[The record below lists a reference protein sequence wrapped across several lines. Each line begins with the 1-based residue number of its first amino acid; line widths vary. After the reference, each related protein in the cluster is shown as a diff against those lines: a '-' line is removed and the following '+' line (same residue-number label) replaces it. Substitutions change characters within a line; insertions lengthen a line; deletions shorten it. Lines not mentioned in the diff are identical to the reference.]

1 MQKQLLF
8 LLFSCTT
15 FFSQA
20 QKPDAVIDVLS
31 YQFSLKLSDSTDRI
45 ESEARIRFKVIGS
58 TKSITLNLIKGAG
71 SEKGM
76 TVSQVRE
83 ESALSFTHDRSNL
96 RIGFQQALTPGTE
109 HEVTVYYSGIPADGL
124 IIGKNKY
131 GHRGFFADN
140 WPDRAR
146 NWLPCVDHP
155 ADKAAVTFIIT
166 APLHYQVVANG
177 KQTEE
182 SNIGNGYK
190 LTRYDEKIA
199 LPTKVMVIG
208 VADFAVQEAGV
219 VNCVPV
225 QSWIYPEDREKGFA
239 DYAAALE
246 VLPYYNQ
253 QIGPYAY
260 PKLANV
266 QSKTRFGGLENAS
279 AIFYYENSVTGKK
292 QAVSL
297 IAHEIAHQWFGNMAT
312 EAEWAHIWLSEGF
325 ATYMTNMFM
334 EHRYGRDTLVSMLTK
349 QREEVIAFSKGNKGP
364 VVDSSITD
372 YMNLLNPNSYQKA
385 GWVLH
390 MLHVQLGDSLFW
402 AAVRNYYKA
411 YAGGNAVT
419 EDFQRIVEET
429 SGKKLG
435 DFFRQWLYRPGL
447 PDVDVNYQFDESQKN
462 ILLTITQQQPE
473 PFRFPLEIRITG
485 DEAEGVVTKSVLVEG
500 KQTTVRIPFASKPIK
515 IQLDPAVKLLAAL
528 RLHETGN

>member
-8 LLFSCTT
+8 LLFISTALL
-15 FFSQA
+15 SRA
-20 QKPDAVIDVLS
+20 QKPDAVIDVLH

-45 ESEARIRFKVIGS
+45 EGEAKIRFKVIGA
-58 TKSITLNLIKGAG
+58 TRSINLHLIKT
-71 SEKGM
+71 STNEKGM

-83 ESALSFTHDRSNL
+83 DAALAYTHDRTNL
-96 RIGFQQALTPGTE
+96 RIGFEQALTPGTE
-109 HEVTVYYSGIPADGL
+109 HEVTIYYSGIPADGL

-155 ADKAAVTFIIT
+155 ADKAALTFIIT
-166 APLHYQVVANG
+166 APEHYQVVANG

-182 SNIGNGYK
+182 TNLGNGYK

-219 VNCVPV
+219 VNCIPV

-239 DYAAALE
+239 DYATALE
-246 VLPYYNQ
+246 VLPYYNK
-253 QIGPYAY
+253 QIGAYAY

-325 ATYMTNMFM
+325 ATYMTNLFM
-334 EHRYGRDTLVSMLTK
+334 EHRYGRDTLVSMLK
-349 QREEVIAFSKGNKGP
+349 QQRQEVIAYSKGNKGP

-372 YMNLLNPNSYQKA
+372 YMNLLNPNSYQRA

-402 AAVRNYYKA
+402 TTIRNYYST
-411 YAGGNAVT
+411 YAGKNAIT
-419 EDFQRIVEET
+419 EDFQRIAEET

-435 DFFRQWLYRPGL
+435 DFFRQWLYRPGIPIL
-447 PDVDVNYQFDESQKN
+447 TVQSQYDVKDKML
-462 ILLTITQQQPE
+462 LLTITQQQE
-473 PFRFPLEIRITG
+473 GLFRFPLEIQVSG
-485 DEAEGVVTKSVLVEG
+485 DEQLVKSVQVSEQ
-500 KQTTVRIPFASKPIK
+500 QTLVRIPLDTKPAKVAI
-515 IQLDPAVKLLAAL
+515 DPGLKLLASITL
-528 RLHETGN
+528 KEN

>member
-1 MQKQLLF
+1 MQKQILF
-8 LLFSCTT
+8 LFFVCTA
-15 FFSQA
+15 FVSKA
-20 QKPDAVIDVLS
+20 QKPDAVIDVLH
-31 YQFSLKLSDSTDRI
+31 YQFSLKLNDSTDRI
-45 ESEARIRFKVIGS
+45 EGEARIRFKVPGA
-58 TKSITLNLIKGAG
+58 TKSISLNLIKSAG
-71 SEKGM
+71 NEKGM
-76 TVSQVRE
+76 IVSQVRE
-83 ESALSFTHDRSNL
+83 DAALTYTHDRTNL
-96 RIGFQQALTPGTE
+96 RIGFPQALTPGTE
-109 HEVTVYYSGIPADGL
+109 HVITVYYSGIPADGL

-155 ADKAAVTFIIT
+155 ADKAALTFIIT
-166 APLHYQVVANG
+166 APEHYQVVANG

-182 SNIGNGYK
+182 TNLGNGYK
-190 LTRYDEKIA
+190 LTRYDEKIV

-246 VLPYYNQ
+246 VLPYYNK
-253 QIGPYAY
+253 QIGNYAY

-312 EAEWAHIWLSEGF
+312 ESEWAHIWLSEGF

-334 EHRYGRDTLVSMLTK
+334 ENRYGRDTLVSMLKK

-390 MLHVQLGDSLFW
+390 MLHAQLGDSLFW
-402 AAVRNYYKA
+402 ASVRNYYKA
-411 YAGGNAVT
+411 YAGSNAVT
-419 EDFQRIVEET
+419 EDFQRIVEST
-429 SGKKLG
+429 SGKKLD
-435 DFFRQWLYRPGL
+435 DFFRQWLYSPGIPVL
-447 PDVDVNYQFDESQKN
+447 AINTKYNETEKALTV
-462 ILLTITQQQPE
+462 TITQQQE
-473 PFRFPLEIRITG
+473 TLFKFPLEIRISG
-485 DEAEGVVTKSVLVEG
+485 EEQLTKSVQVSQRE
-500 KQTTVRIPFASKPIK
+500 TTVKIP
-515 IQLDPAVKLLAAL
+515 LDAQPLQVLFDPEVKLLAAITISG
-528 RLHETGN
+528 R

>member
-8 LLFSCTT
+8 LLFTCTT
-15 FFSQA
+15 IFSQA

-45 ESEARIRFKVIGS
+45 EGEARIRFKATGS

-182 SNIGNGYK
+182 TNIGNGYK
-190 LTRYDEKIA
+190 LTRFDEKIA

-246 VLPYYNQ
+246 VLPYYNK

-325 ATYMTNMFM
+325 ATYMTNLFM
-334 EHRYGRDTLVSMLTK
+334 EHRYGRDTLVSMLIK

-419 EDFQRIVEET
+419 EDFQRVVEET

-435 DFFRQWLYRPGL
+435 DFFRQWLYRPGIPL
-447 PDVDVNYQFDESQKN
+447 LSVSSKYDEKEKMFTLTILQKQETPFDFPLEIQLQSGSDGAV
-462 ILLTITQQQPE
+462 LTKSVHITQQQ
-473 PFRFPLEIRITG
+473 
-485 DEAEGVVTKSVLVEG
+485 
-500 KQTTVRIPFASKPIK
+500 TTVKIPFDENPAKVRI
-515 IQLDPAVKLLAAL
+515 DPACKLLAAIQSD
-528 RLHETGN
+528 R